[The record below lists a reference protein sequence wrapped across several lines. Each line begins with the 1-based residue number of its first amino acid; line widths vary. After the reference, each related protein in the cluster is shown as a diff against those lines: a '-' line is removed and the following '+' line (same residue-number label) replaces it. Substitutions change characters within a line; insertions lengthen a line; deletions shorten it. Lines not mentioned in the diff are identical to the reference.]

1 MEKTIH
7 DIIVFT
13 AHWRSIVFRG
23 HMRFRLVSS
32 ETLWLNQQHFQL
44 LCNNYGQ
51 YILGDT
57 WDKMEGSNAQ
67 NGGVWSIIHPV
78 GSILVNIWSVFPLI
92 KIFIWQNSGLT
103 ARVYR
108 PIREF
113 SSHHKYLIYILYISI
128 KNLTNNRFTGLK
140 KSRTNP

>member
-1 MEKTIH
+1 
-7 DIIVFT
+7 
-13 AHWRSIVFRG
+13 
-23 HMRFRLVSS
+23 
-32 ETLWLNQQHFQL
+32 
-44 LCNNYGQ
+44 
-51 YILGDT
+51 
-57 WDKMEGSNAQ
+57 MEGTDAQ

-113 SSHHKYLIYILYISI
+113 SSHHKYLIYILYISVT
-128 KNLTNNRFTGLK
+128 NLTNNRFTGLK
-140 KSRTNP
+140 KFQQKPLGNKELISVTKDPSIIKKQHSPKFFGLWVFELWVNPLLIFPESNICEILGIPL